1 MSAKVQTE
9 AFNSKACTD
18 FLAIIMKIR
27 SLIKSLSLLLG
38 ASTLAFSQ
46 NQSPAYFTGGP
57 LVYDDHVY
65 QEGILSVRFAPAGN
79 DLAMPIIAL
88 NSGQQLELSFDDL
101 YEEFSDMSYTIYH
114 CNADWTP
121 SDLMRN
127 DYSSNLA
134 DEYIQNFEYSLNT
147 FIPYTNY
154 KLSIPNQK
162 VRLTKSGNYLL
173 VIYRNNDKSQLVL
186 SRRFMVYEEIVK
198 VGALVKRATR
208 VEKMQT
214 HQEVD
219 FEINHSNYAIPNPF
233 TDLKVILMQ
242 NQRWDNS
249 IDNLKPQFLQ
259 NAKLIYQYDDENT
272 FAGGS
277 EFRFFDLKNL
287 FSLSMNVRKITQDSL
302 FTAYLN
308 PDITRGIENYS
319 FINDINGQLRVRRL
333 DAPNSDSEADY
344 ALVDFYLD
352 YPQEISSKVYVFG
365 ELSDWKMLPQFELFY
380 DNTRKAYRTQLL
392 LKQGFYNYAYAIDDY
407 TKSGSDLGF
416 FEGNHWQTSNQ
427 YQILVYHREIG
438 SRYDRLVG
446 FAEISSDNL

>member
-1 MSAKVQTE
+1 
-9 AFNSKACTD
+9 
-18 FLAIIMKIR
+18 MKIR
-27 SLIKSLSLLLG
+27 PLVISLGLLL
-38 ASTLAFSQ
+38 AATQLAFAQ
-46 NQSPAYFTGGP
+46 NKSETYFNGGP

-101 YEEFSDMSYTIYH
+101 YEEFTDMSYTIYH
-114 CNADWTP
+114 CTADWTP

-127 DYSSNLA
+127 DYLSNLA
-134 DEYIQNFEYSLNT
+134 DEYLQSFQYSLNT

-154 KLSIPNQK
+154 KLSIPNQR

-173 VIYRNNDKSQLVL
+173 VIYRNNDKTDLVL
-186 SRRFMVYEEIVK
+186 SRRFMVYEEIVNI
-198 VGALVKRATR
+198 GGLVKRATR

-219 FEINHSNYAIPNPF
+219 FEINHSGYAIPNPF
-233 TDLKVILMQ
+233 TDLKVVLMQ
-242 NQRWDNS
+242 NQRWDNR

-272 FAGGS
+272 FPGGS

-287 FSLSMNVRKITQDSL
+287 FSLSLNVRQITQDSL
-302 FTAYLN
+302 FTAYLKQ
-308 PDITRGIENYS
+308 DISRGVENYA
-319 FINDINGQLRVRRL
+319 FNPDINGQLRIRKL
-333 DAPNSDSEADY
+333 DAGNSDSEADY

-352 YPQEISSKVYVFG
+352 YPQEISSGVYVYG
-365 ELSDWKMLPQFELFY
+365 ELSDWKMLPQFEMYY
-380 DNTRKAYRTQLL
+380 DNERKAYRTQLL
-392 LKQGFYNYAYAIDDY
+392 LKQGYYNYAYAIDDY
-407 TKSGSDLGF
+407 TKVGASLGF

-446 FAEISSDNL
+446 FTELSSDNL

>member
-1 MSAKVQTE
+1 M
-9 AFNSKACTD
+9 NIRP
-18 FLAIIMKIR
+18 LII
-27 SLIKSLSLLLG
+27 SLSLSIL
-38 ASTLAFSQ
+38 ATTLAFAQ
-46 NQSPAYFTGGP
+46 NQSKAYFNGGP
-57 LVYDDHVY
+57 LVYEDHVY
-65 QEGILSVRFAPAGN
+65 QEGILSVRLTPTGN
-79 DLAMPIIAL
+79 DLALPLIAL
-88 NSGQQLELSFDDL
+88 NSGQQLQLSFDDL
-101 YEEFSDMSYTIYH
+101 YDEFTDMSYTIYH

-127 DYSSNLA
+127 DFLSNLG
-134 DEYIQNFEYSLNT
+134 DEYIQDFQYSLNT

-154 KLSIPNQK
+154 QLKFPNQQM
-162 VRLTKSGNYLL
+162 RLTKSGNYLL
-173 VIYRNNDKSQLVL
+173 VVYRNGNKSDLVL

-208 VEKMQT
+208 VEKMQS

-219 FEINHSNYAIPNPF
+219 FEINHSGYAIPNPF
-233 TDLKVILMQ
+233 TDLTVVVMQ

-249 IDNLKPQFLQ
+249 IDNLKPQFIQ

-272 FAGGS
+272 FSGGA

-287 FSLSMNVRKITQDSL
+287 FSLSLNVRQITQDSL
-302 FTAYLN
+302 FTAYLKQ
-308 PDITRGIENYS
+308 DISRGIENYS
-319 FINDINGQLRVRRL
+319 FINDVNGQLRVRRL

-344 ALVDFYLD
+344 TLVDFYLD
-352 YPQEISSKVYVFG
+352 YPQEIASKVYIFG
-365 ELSDWKMLPQFELFY
+365 ELSDWKLLPTFEMYY
-380 DNTRKAYRTQLL
+380 DAARKAYRTQIL
-392 LKQGFYNYAYAIDDY
+392 LKQGFYNFGYAVDDY
-407 TKSGSDLGF
+407 TKVGADLGF

>member
-1 MSAKVQTE
+1 M
-9 AFNSKACTD
+9 NIRP
-18 FLAIIMKIR
+18 LII
-27 SLIKSLSLLLG
+27 SLSLSIL
-38 ASTLAFSQ
+38 ATTLALAQ
-46 NQSPAYFTGGP
+46 NQSKAYFNGGP
-57 LVYDDHVY
+57 LVYEDHVY
-65 QEGILSVRFAPAGN
+65 QEGILSVRLTPTGN
-79 DLAMPIIAL
+79 DLALPLIAL
-88 NSGQQLELSFDDL
+88 NSGQQLQLSFDDL
-101 YEEFSDMSYTIYH
+101 YDEFTDMSYTIYH

-127 DYSSNLA
+127 DFLSNLG
-134 DEYIQNFEYSLNT
+134 DEYIQDFQYSLNT

-154 KLSIPNQK
+154 QLKFPNQQM
-162 VRLTKSGNYLL
+162 RLTKSGNYLL
-173 VIYRNNDKSQLVL
+173 VVYRNGNKSDLVL

-208 VEKMQT
+208 VEKMQS

-219 FEINHSNYAIPNPF
+219 FEINHSSYAIPNPF
-233 TDLKVILMQ
+233 TDLTVVVMQ

-249 IDNLKPQFLQ
+249 IDNLKPQFIQ

-272 FAGGS
+272 FSGGA

-287 FSLSMNVRKITQDSL
+287 FSLSLNVRQITQDSL
-302 FTAYLN
+302 FTAYLKQ
-308 PDITRGIENYS
+308 DISRGIENYS
-319 FINDINGQLRVRRL
+319 FINDVNGQLRVRRL

-344 ALVDFYLD
+344 TLVDFYLD
-352 YPQEISSKVYVFG
+352 YPQEIASKVYIFG
-365 ELSDWKMLPQFELFY
+365 ELSDWKLLPTFEMYY
-380 DNTRKAYRTQLL
+380 DAARKAYRTQIL
-392 LKQGFYNYAYAIDDY
+392 LKQGFYNFGYAVDDY
-407 TKSGSDLGF
+407 TKVGADLGF